1 MTPDILGLCRKQAFS
16 VWRAPSLP
24 SIPDLLYPVGLI
36 SGASIVGVL
45 SWSGCVLALPLAM
58 TFPTL
63 WAFSR
68 SRVTAVLVS
77 TGYYLAASRGLPQA
91 VASFYSSD
99 LWPGLLLWIV
109 ASLAFVNV
117 HAALWTDRPGTGRAL
132 RYGAAAVL
140 MAIPPFGIAGWAHP
154 ITAAG
159 VLFPGWGWVG
169 FGVGAA
175 GLIVMTTRW
184 WPAAASAL
192 AGLWLWSAATWTGS
206 GLPEGW
212 RGIDLDQGK
221 NLGRDTSLEQQ
232 RDLIATVKRAA
243 GEGAR
248 VVVLPESSLGFWTPT
263 VAQLWQ
269 GGLLGS
275 NVTVIAGA
283 ATVDPDGYDNVLVSI
298 SAARA
303 RILYRERMP
312 VPGSMWQPWR
322 AWMGQAGGARAH
334 LFENSV
340 VDLSETRVAPLICYE
355 QLLIWPVLHSMLYSP
370 NMIVATGNGWWTS
383 GTSIVAIQKASAVAW
398 ARLFNLPLVTAFN
411 I

>member
-1 MTPDILGLCRKQAFS
+1 M
-16 VWRAPSLP
+16 
-24 SIPDLLYPVGLI
+24 
-36 SGASIVGVL
+36 L